1 MNRKMKTNRFKKY
14 SNKAIILIYGALV
27 LMLFV
32 WIYILP
38 NVSEAFKKT
47 DIIDYG
53 GIQVKDEIICYFVR
67 SESVYYANNAGQ
79 IQYFAI
85 EGDQLRKGSKVLNI
99 SSEASQYLADQRGM
113 LSYYIDGLESYFKPE
128 TMRDLK
134 KEAVNNLKIEVKNT
148 NRDTAAIGEPIY
160 KIVNSDSWY
169 AITWIKKES
178 IIKYQK
184 GKDIT
189 LKLKKGSVIGS
200 IEDIIKSGG
209 DFMVVLKFNH
219 YNSEMAQIRKI
230 NTEIIT
236 ADYKGLIISNKSIKT
251 VGDKTGVYV
260 KDISGNFVFK
270 PISII
275 TSDGVY
281 SLVES
286 AFYYETSG
294 GVSQRVET
302 VDIYD
307 EVLKNGEPN

>member
-1 MNRKMKTNRFKKY
+1 MNYKMKTRKLKKY
-14 SNKAIILIYGALV
+14 SNKAMILIYGTLV
-27 LMLFV
+27 MMLFI

-53 GIQVKDEIICYFVR
+53 GIQVKDEITCYFVR
-67 SESVYYANNAGQ
+67 SEIVYYANNSGQ
-79 IQYFAI
+79 IQYFAT
-85 EGDQLRKGSKVLNI
+85 EGDQLRKASKVLDI
-99 SSEASQYLADQRGM
+99 SSEASSYLVDQRGM
-113 LSYYIDGLESYFKPE
+113 LSYYIDGQESYFKPE

-134 KEAVNNLKIEVKNT
+134 KDAVNNLKIEVKNT
-148 NRDTAAIGEPIY
+148 IRDNAVIGEPIY

-184 GKDIT
+184 GKAIT
-189 LKLKKGSVIGS
+189 LKLNKGSIIGS
-200 IEDIIKSGG
+200 IEDIIKSDG
-209 DFMVVLKFNH
+209 DFMVILKFNH

-230 NTEIIT
+230 KTEIIT
-236 ADYKGLIISNKSIKT
+236 ADYKGLIISNKSIRT
-251 VGDKTGVYV
+251 IGDKTGVYI
-260 KDISGNFVFK
+260 KDVSGNFVFK
-270 PISII
+270 PIRII

-294 GVSQRVET
+294 DISQRVET

-307 EVLKNGEPN
+307 EVLKNGKPN